1 VIAARTEALSVAKD
15 ILSGVRVL
23 DFGRYLSGPY
33 CASLLGD
40 LGAEVIRVE
49 RIGGGEDRFVV
60 PLAAGEGGAGFLQ
73 TNRNKKSLTLDPT
86 SEPGRRIVRQ
96 LVATADIVIANL
108 PPQGLEA
115 IGLTYEALRAV
126 KHDIIFTTV
135 NAFGS
140 SGPWSHRIAFD
151 GVAQAMSGQ
160 CYMTGQPGAPQK
172 FYGPWVDFAAGT
184 FAAYGTLAALMWRR
198 QTGEGQHVEA
208 PMLLA
213 ALVPGTTLLME
224 QAVARVDREPS
235 GNQSQVAAPADMY
248 RTKDGWIIMQVA
260 SQPLFKRWVG
270 MIGEPGLLDDPRF
283 RDDGA
288 RLANRALLNDR
299 MSRWCVDRSNE
310 EALDALGRA
319 GLPAGPVLSPQ
330 QVLDH
335 PQVAA
340 LEAFE
345 SVAYPGVP
353 GTAPLLRTPVNFSQ
367 TPARIHS
374 PPPTIGEHTDA
385 LLAELGY
392 SPLDVER
399 LRRER
404 AV

>member
-1 VIAARTEALSVAKD
+1 LNQLNGAKD
-15 ILSGVRVL
+15 ILAGVRVL

-40 LGAEVIRVE
+40 LGADVIRVE

-60 PLAAGEGGAGFLQ
+60 PLADAEGGAGFLQ
-73 TNRNKKSLTLDPT
+73 TNRNKKSITLDPT
-86 SEPGRRIVRQ
+86 STTGSRIVAQ
-96 LVATADIVIANL
+96 LVATADVVVANL

-115 IGLTYEALRAV
+115 IGLTYDAV
-126 KHDIIFTTV
+126 RRIRPDIILTTI

-140 SGPWSHRIAFD
+140 TGPWSHRIAFD

-184 FAAYGTLAALMWRR
+184 FAAYGTLAALLWRR

-224 QAVARVDREPS
+224 QAVTRADRKPS

-248 RTKDGWIIMQVA
+248 RTQDGWIIVQVA
-260 SQPLFKRWVG
+260 SQPLFRRWARMV
-270 MIGEPGLLDDPRF
+270 GEPGWLTDARFENDD
-283 RDDGA
+283 A
-288 RLANRALLNDR
+288 RLANRAVLNER
-299 MSRWCVDRSNE
+299 MASWCKERSNA
-310 EALDALGRA
+310 EALQALDEA
-319 GLPAGPVLSPQ
+319 AVPAGPVLSPQ
-330 QVLDH
+330 EVLDH
-335 PQVAA
+335 EQVRALAA
-340 LEAFE
+340 F
-345 SVAYPGVP
+345 VRVPYPGVP
-353 GTAPLLRTPVNFSQ
+353 TDPPLLRTPVEFSA
-367 TPARIHS
+367 TPARIRS
-374 PPPTIGEHTDA
+374 PPPQIGAHTDSI
-385 LLAELGY
+385 LAELGY
-392 SPLDVER
+392 SAQDIER
-399 LRRER
+399 LHEAG

>member
-1 VIAARTEALSVAKD
+1 
-15 ILSGVRVL
+15 
-23 DFGRYLSGPY
+23 
-33 CASLLGD
+33 
-40 LGAEVIRVE
+40 VIRVE
-49 RIGGGEDRFVV
+49 RIGGGEDRYVV
-60 PLAAGEGGAGFLQ
+60 PLASSEGGAGFLQ
-73 TNRNKKSLTLDPT
+73 TNRNKKSLTLDPV
-86 SEPGRRIVRQ
+86 SEAGRRIVRQ

-115 IGLTYEALRAV
+115 IGLTYAALCAV

-160 CYMTGQPGAPQK
+160 CYMMGQPGAPQK

-184 FAAYGTLAALMWRR
+184 FAAYGTLAALLWRR

-224 QAVARVDREPS
+224 QAVAHVDREPS

-248 RTKDGWIIMQVA
+248 RTQDGWIIVQVA
-260 SQPLFKRWVG
+260 SQALFKRWVG
-270 MIGEPGLLDDPRF
+270 MIAEPALLDDPRF
-283 RDDGA
+283 KDDGA
-288 RLANRALLNDR
+288 RLANRHALNER
-299 MSRWCVDRSNE
+299 MARWCEQRTNE
-310 EALDALGRA
+310 AALEALDRA

-330 QVLDH
+330 EVLDH

-340 LEAFE
+340 LEAFQG
-345 SVAYPGVP
+345 VPYPGVP
-353 GTAPLLRTPVNFSQ
+353 SLAPLLRTPVNFSR
-367 TPARIHS
+367 TPAQIRS
-374 PPPTIGEHTDA
+374 PPPRIGEHTDA
-385 LLAELGY
+385 LLAQLGY
-392 SPLDVER
+392 SAVDIER
-399 LRRER
+399 LHRER